1 MSCEKNV
8 PIHSTL
14 ASDPDFSDL
23 VVEFVAGMPSRIR
36 EIKSYREKMDKL
48 QLQRAIHQL
57 RGACGGYGFSQLTEI
72 ATSIEES
79 MKSGARMESI
89 EPRLDE
95 FLEMLSRITAVP
107 E

>member
-1 MSCEKNV
+1 MPSDKNV

-23 VVEFVAGMPSRIR
+23 VVEFVAGMPSRIS
-36 EIKSYREKMDKL
+36 EINSYRAKQDKL
-48 QLQRAIHQL
+48 LLQRAIHQL

-79 MKSGARMESI
+79 MKSGAGLELI
-89 EPRLDE
+89 EARLDE
-95 FLEMLSRITAVP
+95 FLEMLSRITASP